1 MHHEVLRFDS
11 DASMKDSGKCEYT
24 PGFGGGL
31 IVIVTSR
38 IVDGI
43 IVGGIRICLLHMRG
57 VQQRTPLPH
66 YFFALSFQ
74 LGNYSGVIQLVQ
86 GGIRI

>member
-1 MHHEVLRFDS
+1 
-11 DASMKDSGKCEYT
+11 MKGSEKCEYT

-31 IVIVTSR
+31 IVIVTR
-38 IVDGI
+38 RAVDGI
-43 IVGGIRICLLHMRG
+43 VVGGIGIRLLHMRG

-66 YFFALSFQ
+66 HFFALSFQ

-86 GGIRI
+86 CRIGI